1 MEIIGRED
9 LRDDPRFATPQL
21 RADHVADIDEIVQA
35 WCIDKDKYEVMET
48 LGKAGVPA
56 GAVMDTMELSQDPG
70 MRQREIFVN
79 VDHPERGE
87 FLMPGWPV
95 KMSKS
100 HVPVTASPLL
110 GADNTAIYG
119 EWLGY
124 TAEDLITLKEEG
136 AI

>member
-1 MEIIGRED
+1 M
-9 LRDDPRFATPQL
+9 QL
-21 RADHVADIDEIVQA
+21 RADHVHEIDEIVQA
-35 WCIDKDKYEVMET
+35 WCIDKDKYEVMEI

-70 MRQREIFVN
+70 MREREVCVT
-79 VDHPERGE
+79 VDHPDRGE

-95 KMSKS
+95 KRSKS

-110 GADNTAIYG
+110 GADNESVYG

-124 TAEDLITLKEEG
+124 TPEDLASLKDDG